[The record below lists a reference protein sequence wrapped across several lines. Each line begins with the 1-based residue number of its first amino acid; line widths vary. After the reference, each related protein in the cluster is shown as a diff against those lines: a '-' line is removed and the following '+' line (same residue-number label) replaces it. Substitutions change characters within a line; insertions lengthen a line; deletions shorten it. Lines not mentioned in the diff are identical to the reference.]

1 MKKIC
6 ENTADWSG
14 KTKHT
19 RDRQRETVREK
30 VVVSG
35 APRMQSHEGRPRRST
50 FSSTV
55 LPTKLLEIAFCT
67 NKVFWFCS
75 SSLDS
80 DIWHGGGL
88 GVQWA
93 TCMHTWMTSMLK
105 LNKKARR
112 EGESWFSRECTRMT
126 APPCHPRRQSLSVFK
141 LLLNRLCWF
150 ICHYVRWR
158 HDKDLSLILLDNKYT
173 GLSMFIVYYEN
184 LQNKQFLK
192 HINCNPI

>member
-80 DIWHGGGL
+80 DIWHGGGWECSGPHVCIHEWHPCWNWIKKPGERESRGFRGSARAWL
-88 GVQWA
+88 RHHVTHAGSRCLFSNYFWIDSAGLYVIM
-93 TCMHTWMTSMLK
+93 CGDVMTK
-105 LNKKARR
+105 
-112 EGESWFSRECTRMT
+112 
-126 APPCHPRRQSLSVFK
+126 
-141 LLLNRLCWF
+141 
-150 ICHYVRWR
+150 I
-158 HDKDLSLILLDNKYT
+158 
-173 GLSMFIVYYEN
+173 
-184 LQNKQFLK
+184 FL
-192 HINCNPI
+192 